1 MSLVYILLCV
11 HQLKGVL
18 ASMSSLLTFTRFSTW
33 CKHPIVMVAISA
45 LTVVP
50 SGQVNAI
57 GTAVTLNKAVRALID
72 VCLTKETKAGFYA
85 VVLSS

>member
-1 MSLVYILLCV
+1 MSIVYILLCV

-33 CKHPIVMVAISA
+33 CKHPIIMVAISA

-50 SGQVNAI
+50 PWQVDAV
-57 GTAVTLNKAVRALID
+57 GTAVTLNKAVRALIN
-72 VCLTKETKAGFYA
+72 VWLTKETKAGFYA
-85 VVLSS
+85 VVLPS